1 MKGDFCKKVIASR
14 VLAHMRSW
22 YHFVLAG
29 MAAVVYR
36 FPSRSIDVIG
46 VTGTKGK
53 TTVVELLHAALEES
67 GARVASVSSERFKIG
82 NTEEKNTLKMTMPGR
97 FFLQRFLRRAVRE
110 GCTHAVIEVTSQGIA
125 QFRHRF
131 IRFRTAVATNIAP
144 EHIEAHG
151 SFENYLR
158 AKLDLFWRLPKEGV
172 AVLNADDPYAAR
184 FAAATRGRIAWF
196 GKEGIRT
203 GEEEWRVRDFREGVS
218 GISFELAPN
227 RSHRKEMLCS
237 SRLRGAFNAA
247 NVLAAAAVGISRH
260 IAPEKIAKGIR
271 CVEGVA
277 GRMEWI
283 QHEPFAVVVD
293 YAHTPDSLEA
303 VYRTLKGKSGT
314 LVCVLGS
321 AGGGRDTWKRPEF
334 GRIAGEYCNTIILT
348 NEDPYDEN
356 PACIIADISAGVA
369 SRKKCSVHEII
380 DRREAICFA
389 LGVAKKG
396 DTVVLTGKGSEP
408 WIMGPHGTRMPWGE
422 VAVVR
427 EELVNIKIKL

>member
-1 MKGDFCKKVIASR
+1 MNDILREKYKKIIASR
-14 VLAHMRSW
+14 ALADMRSW
-22 YHFVLAG
+22 YHFAVAG
-29 MAAVVYR
+29 IAAVVYR

-53 TTVVELLHAALEES
+53 TTVVELVHAVLEES
-67 GARVASVSSERFKIG
+67 SARVASASSERFKIG
-82 NTEEKNTLKMTMPGR
+82 DMEEKNTLKMTMPGR
-97 FFLQRFLRRAVRE
+97 FFLQGFLRRAVRE

-144 EHIEAHG
+144 EHVEAHG

-172 AVLNADDPYAAR
+172 AILNADDPYAAR

-203 GEEEWRVRDFREGVS
+203 GEEEWRVCDFREGVF

-227 RSHRKEMLCS
+227 RSHRKEVLYS
-237 SRLRGAFNAA
+237 SRLCGEFNAA

-260 IAPEKIAKGIR
+260 IALEKIAKGIR
-271 CVEGVA
+271 RVEGVA
-277 GRMEWI
+277 GRMEWV

-303 VYRTLKGKSGT
+303 VYRTLKKPSGT

-321 AGGGRDTWKRPEF
+321 AGGGRDAWKRSEF

-348 NEDPYDEN
+348 NEDPYDED
-356 PACIIADISAGVA
+356 PARIIADIATGV
-369 SRKKCSVHEII
+369 SGHKKQKVHEIA
-380 DRREAICFA
+380 DRREAIRFA
-389 LGVAKKG
+389 LGTAKKG

-408 WIMGPHGTRMPWGE
+408 WIMGPRGTRAPWSE
-422 VAVVR
+422 AAVVR
-427 EELVNIKIKL
+427 EELLGKK